1 MAGRRS
7 QTRPALSG
15 QAMRRFLLL
24 PARIV
29 GWLVDAMCRASVALA
44 ALAMIAL
51 AVTIMIQIVARFT
64 LTSIAW
70 TTPIAGYALVA
81 TTFLAIAPALR
92 ANVHI
97 RVSLFI
103 EKLTG
108 RARTIVE
115 AWCHGLGFLLSV
127 YCTWWTTHQTFESH
141 RFNERSTDIIPFALW
156 PYQALMAW
164 GFALFSLVLLE
175 RILAVASGLRSSWD
189 DGSAPAH
196 P

>member
-1 MAGRRS
+1 M
-7 QTRPALSG
+7 Q
-15 QAMRRFLLL
+15 RFLIL

-44 ALAMIAL
+44 ALAMVGL
-51 AVTIMIQIVARFT
+51 AVAIVIQIVARFT

-70 TTPIAGYALVA
+70 TTPVAGYALVA

-92 ANVHI
+92 ANTHI

-103 EKLTG
+103 DRLSG
-108 RARTIVE
+108 RARTLLE
-115 AWCHGLGFLLSV
+115 AWCHGVGFLISA
-127 YCTWWTTHQTFESH
+127 YCTWWTTQQAFESH
-141 RFNERSTDIIPFALW
+141 RFNERSTDIIPFELW

-175 RILAVASGLRSSWD
+175 RILAVASGLRRSWD
-189 DGSAPAH
+189 DEAAAAQL
-196 P
+196 